1 MEVLISKALIDSII
15 NHDESVLLNNMLMKY
30 DYMKKEI
37 KNSSSK

>member
-15 NHDESVLLNNMLMKY
+15 NHDEFALLNNMLMKC

>member
-15 NHDESVLLNNMLMKY
+15 NHDEFVLLNNMLMKC